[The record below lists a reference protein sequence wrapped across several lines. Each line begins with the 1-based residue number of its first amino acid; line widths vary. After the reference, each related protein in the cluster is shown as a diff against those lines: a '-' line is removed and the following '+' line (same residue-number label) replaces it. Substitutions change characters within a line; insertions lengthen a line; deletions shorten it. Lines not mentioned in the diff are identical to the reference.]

1 MRIFVNSATSR
12 ALQDSPGSFVTPA
25 KRGREDPNEELES
38 PEELDIVQASV
49 NSSRSAGG
57 QDKEEG
63 QEEEDSTESPD
74 LPKYIPQVTLSPVKD
89 EEETGEIEPLIID
102 EIDPAKSEI
111 DPKVVE
117 TTLRISEIDPTESPT
132 QELLSVYSPEEAPS
146 IEDQKEDNLTTEA
159 GPSSFNDRVSITFST
174 RGPSKGPKHS
184 FFKRY
189 QNLKE
194 NVFLSNYQTA
204 ENENLESTY

>member
-25 KRGREDPNEELES
+25 KRGREDPDEELES

-57 QDKEEG
+57 QEE
-63 QEEEDSTESPD
+63 QDSTESPD

-89 EEETGEIEPLIID
+89 EEETDEIDPLIID

-111 DPKVVE
+111 VVE

-146 IEDQKEDNLTTEA
+146 IEEDQGEDNLTTEA
-159 GPSSFNDRVSITFST
+159 GPSSFNDRVSITFLT
-174 RGPSKGPKHS
+174 RSPCKGPKHS

>member
-1 MRIFVNSATSR
+1 MGLNCLSFLPCKAHLRIFVNSATSR

-25 KRGREDPNEELES
+25 KRGREDPDEELES

-74 LPKYIPQVTLSPVKD
+74 LPEYIPQVTLSPGKD
-89 EEETGEIEPLIID
+89 EEKTGEIVPLIID

-146 IEDQKEDNLTTEA
+146 IEDQREDNLTTEA

-174 RGPSKGPKHS
+174 RGPSKKGPKHS

-189 QNLKE
+189 QYLK
-194 NVFLSNYQTA
+194 
-204 ENENLESTY
+204 

>member
-25 KRGREDPNEELES
+25 KRGREDPDEELES
-38 PEELDIVQASV
+38 PEELDFVQASV

-57 QDKEEG
+57 Q
-63 QEEEDSTESPD
+63 EEEDSTESPD
-74 LPKYIPQVTLSPVKD
+74 LPEYLPQVTLIPVKD

-146 IEDQKEDNLTTEA
+146 IEEDQKEDNLTTEA

-194 NVFLSNYQTA
+194 NVFLSNYQRA
-204 ENENLESTY
+204 ENENLKSTY

>member
-1 MRIFVNSATSR
+1 MRIFVNSVTSR

-25 KRGREDPNEELES
+25 KRGREDPDEELES

-57 QDKEEG
+57 Q
-63 QEEEDSTESPD
+63 EEEDSTESPD
-74 LPKYIPQVTLSPVKD
+74 LPKYIPQITLIPVKD

-146 IEDQKEDNLTTEA
+146 IEEDQKEDNLTTEA

-194 NVFLSNYQTA
+194 NVFLSNYQRA
-204 ENENLESTY
+204 ENENLKSTY

>member
-25 KRGREDPNEELES
+25 KRGREDPDEELES
-38 PEELDIVQASV
+38 PEELDFVQASV
-49 NSSRSAGG
+49 NSSRSAG
-57 QDKEEG
+57 G

-74 LPKYIPQVTLSPVKD
+74 LPKYFPQVTLSPVKD
-89 EEETGEIEPLIID
+89 EEETGEIDPLIID

-146 IEDQKEDNLTTEA
+146 IEDQGEDNLTTEA

-184 FFKRY
+184 FFKQY

>member
-25 KRGREDPNEELES
+25 KRGREDPDEELES

-57 QDKEEG
+57 QDNEG
-63 QEEEDSTESPD
+63 GQDKEDSTESPD

-89 EEETGEIEPLIID
+89 ETDEIDPLIID

-146 IEDQKEDNLTTEA
+146 IEEDQREDNLTTEA
-159 GPSSFNDRVSITFST
+159 GPSSFNDRVSITFLT
-174 RGPSKGPKHS
+174 RGPCKGPKHS

-194 NVFLSNYQTA
+194 NVSFPIIRQLKTKI
-204 ENENLESTY
+204 

>member
-25 KRGREDPNEELES
+25 KRGREDPDEELES
-38 PEELDIVQASV
+38 PEELDFVQASV
-49 NSSRSAGG
+49 NSSRSAG
-57 QDKEEG
+57 E

-89 EEETGEIEPLIID
+89 EEETDEIDPLIID

-146 IEDQKEDNLTTEA
+146 IEEDQKEDNLTTEA

-174 RGPSKGPKHS
+174 RGPSKRPKHS

>member
-25 KRGREDPNEELES
+25 KRGREDPDEELES
-38 PEELDIVQASV
+38 PEELDFVQASV
-49 NSSRSAGG
+49 NSSRSAG
-57 QDKEEG
+57 G

-89 EEETGEIEPLIID
+89 EEETGEIDPLIID

-146 IEDQKEDNLTTEA
+146 VEEGQGEDNLTTEA